1 MPLMYHRYYFT
12 IRSSDHEDIDPQGT
26 ELADDDAALDHAS
39 RIIRRL
45 KASGGYDDPRL
56 MVEVRNEKR
65 NTVLFVPFLPAYA

>member
-1 MPLMYHRYYFT
+1 MLRYYFI
-12 IRSSDHEDIDPQGT
+12 IRWPDHEDIDPQGT

-45 KASGGYDDPRL
+45 KASGGYDDPGL

-65 NTVLFVPFLPAYA
+65 DAVLFVPFLPACA